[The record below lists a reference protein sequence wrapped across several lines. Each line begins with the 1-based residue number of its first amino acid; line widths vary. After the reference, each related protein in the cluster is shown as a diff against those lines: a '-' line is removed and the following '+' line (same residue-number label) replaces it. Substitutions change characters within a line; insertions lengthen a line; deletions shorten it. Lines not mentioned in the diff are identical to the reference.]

1 MEGHTHGACRFD
13 EVAGRRDVHL
23 APCSQYAQNYSSRSG
38 ILCQLNVAFHRS
50 KFAGVVK
57 EVPAAWADH
66 AMDWD
71 CDTGDHLLQ
80 QAQTGG
86 DAATGKLTAELDAI
100 RSATVSDLCVV
111 KSLNANLEF
120 G

>member
-1 MEGHTHGACRFD
+1 
-13 EVAGRRDVHL
+13 
-23 APCSQYAQNYSSRSG
+23 
-38 ILCQLNVAFHRS
+38 
-50 KFAGVVK
+50 
-57 EVPAAWADH
+57 
-66 AMDWD
+66 MDWD